1 MIPENRVDQLVARR
15 LGLGRSWDRR
25 SLDQAQMVAL
35 RRTVHHALAGSS
47 LYRQRL
53 AGLDPEMLRTAGD
66 LGRIP
71 LLDNRDIVADGH
83 RLQCISQ
90 SRVARVVTLQTSGS
104 TGQAKRLMFTS
115 EDLEATMDFFLNGMR
130 SLIDATDRVVV
141 MLPYQQPD
149 CVGDLLIKALSA
161 GGIRA
166 VGVWPPQPPMKD
178 FIRTNRLTCA
188 VGLPPQ
194 LLTLAEEIGPG
205 LLRAMLLCSDYAS
218 PALRA
223 RIEHACRCRTFLHYG
238 TTESGLGGAVECA
251 RHDGCH
257 IRESDLLVEIIDPE
271 TGKNLADGELGEVV
285 ITTLGREAMPLL
297 RYRTGDLARLTH
309 AACSCGGITARLL
322 DIRGRLAGCPLG
334 DGLLHS
340 QDLDDHLFQIP
351 GLLDYRATLDREGK
365 GRLHIAYLAVPSA
378 GRIGE
383 QIAGKLMEVP
393 AVEKAA
399 LGGSLKVGEII
410 QVKQFTASHTVK
422 QTILDLRTPGE
433 TDATPF

>member
-15 LGLGRSWDRR
+15 LGLERNWDRR
-25 SLDQAQMVAL
+25 NLEQAQIVAL

-53 AGLDPEMLRTAGD
+53 AGLDPERLRTARD
-66 LGRIP
+66 LDRIP
-71 LLDNRDIVADGH
+71 LLDSRDIVVAGH

-130 SLIDATDRVVV
+130 SLVDTTDRVMV

-149 CVGDLLIKALSA
+149 CVGDLLIKALNA
-161 GGIRA
+161 GGISA

-178 FIRTNRLTCA
+178 FLLTNRLTCA
-188 VGLPPQ
+188 VGLPQQ

-205 LLRAMLLCSDYAS
+205 LLRTMLLCSDYAS

-238 TTESGLGGAVECA
+238 TTESGLGGAVECS

-257 IRESDLLVEIIDPE
+257 IRESDLLMEIIDPE

-309 AACSCGGITARLL
+309 AACNCGGITARLL
-322 DIRGRLAGCPLG
+322 DIRGRLAGRPLAG
-334 DGLLHS
+334 GLLHS

-351 GLLDYRATLDREGK
+351 GLLEYRATLDREGEE
-365 GRLHIAYLAVPSA
+365 RLHIAYQAAPSA
-378 GRIGE
+378 GRIDE
-383 QIAGKLMEVP
+383 QIAAKLLEIP
-393 AVEKAA
+393 AILEAS
-399 LGGSLKVGEII
+399 LGGGLVVGEIV
-410 QVKQFTASHTVK
+410 QVKQFTVSHTVK

-433 TDATPF
+433 TDAPPF